1 MAEKYYSFGV
11 RRLGGRLA
19 RLAGVGLVLAA
30 CGAPPPP
37 RYNPLEGDA
46 RPQSPSGIGGGL
58 SGGTS
63 EWQPLGDSPPASG
76 SAAEQPAAPAHSN
89 EGLPPS
95 SSLVRIE
102 NGTIWFDTSMYWN
115 ATCQPPG
122 DIPQDL
128 ARAIVTHF
136 GTGVEAVQAAV
147 VAWSENGRFDPN
159 AMNVNAGGSRDV
171 GYMQINFD
179 IHQQMLH
186 DQFGVTDPEQLFD
199 ANTNVAAA
207 RIIFDDA
214 NGKWTPW
221 YGPTREDIKCNV
233 PH

>member
-1 MAEKYYSFGV
+1 MSEKYNSFGA
-11 RRLGGRLA
+11 RRLGGRIA
-19 RLAGVGLVLAA
+19 RLAGVGMLLAA

-46 RPQSPSGIGGGL
+46 NPQSSSGVGGGL
-58 SGGTS
+58 SGGTT
-63 EWQPLGDSPPASG
+63 EWQPLGSNPPASG
-76 SAAEQPAAPAHSN
+76 SATEQSAVSSNPN

-95 SSLVRIE
+95 STFVRIE
-102 NGTIWFDTSMYWN
+102 NGNIWFDTSAYWN

-136 GTGVEAVQAAV
+136 GTGIEAVQAAV

-159 AMNVNAGGSRDV
+159 AMNVNTGGSRDV

-186 DQFGVTDPEQLFD
+186 DQFGVTAPERLSD
-199 ANTNVAAA
+199 ANINVAAA
-207 RIIFDDA
+207 RIIYDKA
-214 NGKWTPW
+214 GGKWTPW
-221 YGPTREDIKCNV
+221 YSPTRVNCTV
-233 PH
+233 PR